1 MHLDSR
7 EGCSTVVSSPTWA
20 TKTRSKGDRRHL
32 ADEGN
37 ETPVYF
43 DLGTTPILL
52 PYGLEEVTEYLN
64 ENIRTTD
71 ENPPPDTLPILK
83 VHQNEV
89 IRRQEAKCNNER
101 LFSDYAA
108 PCNGFKNLRF
118 NIIPG

>member
-71 ENPPPDTLPILK
+71 ENPSPDTLPILK

-89 IRRQEAKCNNER
+89 IRRQEATCNNER
-101 LFSDYAA
+101 LFSDYS
-108 PCNGFKNLRF
+108 PPLNGFKNLRF